1 MVTERGMY
9 MDFQSLVAQRYSCR
23 DMDGSRVVEQE
34 KVEQILRAAQL
45 APSACNLQ
53 RYHIKVIQTK
63 EALEKLRPLTPCHFN
78 APLVF
83 VLSVIAD
90 GGEKIQDTQAA
101 YRFAMIDAGIVVVQM
116 ALQAQELGLG
126 TTIVG
131 MFDAEQLQEQ
141 FAIPEEQT
149 PVLLLP
155 TGYPGEKGGPC
166 ILHKQRK
173 KVAETV
179 EWL

>member
-1 MVTERGMY
+1 
-9 MDFQSLVAQRYSCR
+9 MDFQTLVAQRYSCR
-23 DMDGSRVVEQE
+23 DMDGSRAVEQE
-34 KVEQILRAAQL
+34 KIEQILRAAQV

-83 VLSVIAD
+83 VLSIIAD
-90 GGEKIQDTQAA
+90 GGEKIQDEQAA
-101 YRFAMIDAGIVVVQM
+101 YRFALIDAGIVVAQM

-131 MFDAEQLQEQ
+131 MFDVELLKER
-141 FAIPEEQT
+141 FAISEKQT

-155 TGYPGEKGGPC
+155 TGYPGKKGRPSF
-166 ILHKQRK
+166 LHKQRK

>member
-1 MVTERGMY
+1 MNFET
-9 MDFQSLVAQRYSCR
+9 LAAQRYSCR
-23 DMDGSRVVEQE
+23 DMDSSRAVEQE
-34 KVEQILRAAQL
+34 KIEQILRAAQVS
-45 APSACNLQ
+45 PTACNLQ

-63 EALEKLRPLTPCHFN
+63 EALERLRPLTPCHFN

-83 VLSVIAD
+83 VLSVIVD
-90 GGEKIQDTQAA
+90 GGEKIQDVQAA
-101 YRFAMIDAGIVVVQM
+101 YRFAMIDAGIVVAQM
-116 ALQAQELGLG
+116 ALQAQDLGLG

-131 MFDAEQLQEQ
+131 MFDETKLREQ

-155 TGYPGEKGGPC
+155 TGYPGERGGPW
-166 ILHKQRK
+166 ILHRQRK

>member
-1 MVTERGMY
+1 
-9 MDFQSLVAQRYSCR
+9 MDFQTLVAQRYSCR
-23 DMDGSRVVEQE
+23 DMDGSRAVEKE
-34 KVEQILRAAQL
+34 KIEQILRAAQA
-45 APSACNLQ
+45 APTACNLQ

-83 VLSVIAD
+83 VLSINAD
-90 GGEKIQDTQAA
+90 GGEKIQDAQAA
-101 YRFAMIDAGIVVVQM
+101 YRFALIDAGIVVAQM

-131 MFDAEQLQEQ
+131 MFDVEALKER
-141 FAIPEEQT
+141 FAVSEEYT

-155 TGYPGEKGGPC
+155 TGYPGKKGGPC